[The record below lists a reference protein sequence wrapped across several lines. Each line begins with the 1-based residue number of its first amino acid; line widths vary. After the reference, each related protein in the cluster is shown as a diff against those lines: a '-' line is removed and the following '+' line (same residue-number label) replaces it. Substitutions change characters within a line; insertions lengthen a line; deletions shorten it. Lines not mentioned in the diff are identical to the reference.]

1 LRTAVFYVEF
11 WVDFKNGLE
20 EDPGRSFKRS
30 KHWNS
35 FCHEAQAGG
44 KGGARTRGAA
54 GLKRNVNQFAR
65 IDIRKQSFAVR
76 AVEKWN
82 RVPDWVRVEE
92 KPDFFKRQLKKAIA

>member
-1 LRTAVFYVEF
+1 
-11 WVDFKNGLE
+11 
-20 EDPGRSFKRS
+20 
-30 KHWNS
+30 
-35 FCHEAQAGG
+35 
-44 KGGARTRGAA
+44 
-54 GLKRNVNQFAR
+54 VNQFAR